1 MRYKKFQISGAV
13 DLDEIDTLW
22 ITDVVIVDGSIL
34 QYERVKEEDLVSYGH
49 FKGYYEYIKVGKY
62 LYQRV
67 DAGSDIEAGDLVEYG
82 NNATTYYYILPEA
95 HPSFNF
101 DVIYKAG
108 RNDMDLAMFMNTKRD
123 DESRTILHRYLP
135 EFVNRN
141 TYE

>member
-13 DLDEIDTLW
+13 DLEEIDTLW
-22 ITDVVIVDGSIL
+22 IADVDIGDGSIL
-34 QYERVKEEDLVSYGH
+34 QKDRVEEWELESTGR
-49 FKGYYEYIKVGKY
+49 FKGHYEYIKVGKY

-67 DAGSDIEAGDLVEYG
+67 DAGSDVDAEYG
-82 NNATTYYYILPEA
+82 QATTYYYVLPES

-108 RNDMDLAMFMNTKRD
+108 RNDMALAMFMNTKRD